1 MLQNII
7 YLDDTKV
14 RCHYMVVNGYPT
26 VLNII
31 LHDWE
36 VSLVSRS
43 RYVTINAFWHSLP
56 HVYTLWFQNVKMIFS
71 KNKF

>member
-1 MLQNII
+1 MIPKYDATIWL
-7 YLDDTKV
+7 L
-14 RCHYMVVNGYPT
+14 VVNGYPT

-56 HVYTLWFQNVKMIFS
+56 HVYTLWFQNVKMIFTKIS
-71 KNKF
+71 LD